1 MIPLVSWLADALM
14 LLPLWPLLYVVHAI
28 VTAIALRAEPGL
40 VPQNQDLTD
49 FISRAH
55 HILYRGVSVCC
66 ESSYSELRDEHRCSL
81 VRHLTDEPDAG

>member
-40 VPQNQDLTD
+40 VTQNQDL
-49 FISRAH
+49 I
-55 HILYRGVSVCC
+55 
-66 ESSYSELRDEHRCSL
+66 
-81 VRHLTDEPDAG
+81 